1 MNNNKNILVG
11 IGIVVLSVAI
21 SLFLVSRT
29 GEPVGGSFNSVMID
43 FAEGISVDTTTVID
57 GSGNLVGPIA
67 STSDMTVSGTTPS
80 ITIGDAGEEDAQLS
94 FDGNAQDFSIG
105 LDDSVDDLV
114 IAKGTAL
121 GTTNLLE
128 FTDTGVA
135 KFTGSTDGSVTVYGA
150 GTTASDAYLY
160 LIGDAGADTSDSW
173 RLFNDSSAAGL
184 LFQSDPS
191 VAGTYAT
198 AATLTSAGALT
209 VTTSLTATTTGSF
222 GGGFGSTGLSISSA
236 GVLEVDGLITAAVG
250 LTATTGN
257 LTVTAGDLVLTAGRP
272 IVGTDTQTCSTGLV
286 IDLAVKTKGVIATTG
301 ETNTACA
308 ISFTNGTAGEY
319 VALSHDYNGTGVVT
333 FADVTGFDASFTPV
347 GKVCTGVDAGVTAA
361 NGDRFYMFGVMTSAT
376 EIMVLGCTY
385 FDAA

>member
-1 MNNNKNILVG
+1 MNTKNILLG
-11 IGIVVLSVAI
+11 LGGVVLAVII
-21 SLFLVSRT
+21 SLSLAPKSVTS
-29 GEPVGGSFNSVMID
+29 PLGGTYNSVMVD
-43 FAEGISVDTTTVID
+43 FGEGISVDGTTVINS
-57 GSGNLVGPIA
+57 SGELVPTADIVLGGA
-67 STSDMTVSGTTPS
+67 TPS
-80 ITIGDAGEEDAQLS
+80 LTIGDAGEEDAQIN

-105 LDDSVDDLV
+105 LDDSADDLV

-128 FTDTGVA
+128 FTDTGLA
-135 KFTGSTDGSVTVYGA
+135 TFTGSTDGSITAYGA

-160 LIGDAGADTSDSW
+160 LIGDAGADTSDRW

-222 GGGFGSTGLSISSA
+222 GGGFGSTGVSISSA
-236 GVLEVDGLITAAVG
+236 GVLEADGLITAAVG

-257 LTVTAGDLVLTAGRP
+257 LTATAGDLVLTAGRTV
-272 IVGTDTQTCSTGLV
+272 VGTDTQTCSTGLV
-286 IDLAVKTKGVIATTG
+286 VDLSVKTKGIINTTG

-308 ISFTNGTAGEY
+308 VSFTNGTAGEI
-319 VALSHDYNGTGVVT
+319 VFFRHNYNGTGVVS
-333 FADVTGFDASFTPV
+333 FADVTGFDASWVPV
-347 GKVCTGVDAGVTAA
+347 AAYCSGIDANKTAA
-361 NGDRFYMFGVMTSAT
+361 NGDSFYLVGVMTSAT
-376 EIMVLGCTY
+376 EIMITGCQY